1 MASLDKE
8 ANRDNHEVA
17 DLKRSE
23 LLEIDAT
30 RDLTVEEHNLGFRE
44 ATRQY
49 PWAVF
54 WALFFGIAVIMA
66 GFDAQIITSFYA
78 LPAFQTKYGEKV
90 HGGDGYE
97 VPAPWQTALGMGN
110 PIGQILGAL
119 ASGYP
124 LEMFGRKK
132 TLAFCCVW
140 SIALVF
146 VQFFSTS
153 IGMLCAGEILGGL
166 AYGFYVVIAPT
177 YASEVCPLALRGFL
191 TTSINMAFVIG
202 QFIAQGCAAGV
213 ETRMDEWA
221 YKIPFAIQWVW
232 PAILLAGLPFAPE
245 SPYWLV
251 RKGRREA
258 ARSALLGLSSST
270 NRPDIDKALVGIE
283 QTDLLEQEI
292 ESSTSWMECFK
303 RANLVRTEISVMV
316 YLIQVIG
323 GNPLIGYATYFF
335 QKAGLDP
342 SDAFNMGV
350 GNTALGFTGTVLSWF
365 LLNWFKLGRRTIYNA
380 GMTVMT
386 TLLFIIGFIS
396 ISSTTSAAIWA
407 TATLM
412 DIWTFVYQMTVG
424 PICFVIISEISATRL
439 REKTIAVATAVQ
451 AAASV
456 VFTIVMPLMLNTDEA
471 NWGSKTAFLFG
482 GISLV
487 CLVWC
492 YFRLPESQGRTF
504 EELDIL
510 FQRRVPARQ
519 FKHFDLLNGV
529 DNTVSRDSIP
539 STGLSVIY
547 EPESDT
553 PIVDIVMVHGLKGH
567 PYKTWEHT
575 TPSKGRVKKVV
586 RPQEET
592 SKPKDSKRLELRQ
605 SIRSLMSR
613 SRRKNRRD
621 SIVSDTSANTLST
634 IVDSNNMSV
643 FWPTELL
650 PLLCEK
656 ARILT
661 FGYDTKITKYT
672 SGPVNTN
679 SIFSHGKDFLFCLGR
694 WHVPGRRLIFVA
706 HSLGGILVKE
716 MLALSSTSKTAEH
729 KDIVESTAAIIFLG
743 TPHRGSPELSAIG
756 EWARSILST
765 LQFQTAKAM
774 LDALGL
780 KTTDLQ
786 RTHEAFCRIWQ
797 DYDFQVKT
805 FQESLGLTG
814 IDLGVLGNKVVP
826 HESSLIGDPREEAE
840 TLQANHLQ
848 MSRFSGAEDPNYI
861 KVSGELR
868 RFYTAIENAPV
879 NGSAGRPELNSGV
892 SNIGSTPYIPMDK
905 KDLDVFLGML
915 QFDGVNTR
923 RESILPPSANT
934 TEWLFQNRTYNQWC
948 ISSKAAD
955 RLLFIKGKPG
965 AGKSTLMKNAARHT
979 QAKTVSDNRG
989 ICASFFVDAGGL
1001 SLQHSPKG
1009 IYQSLLCQLLP
1020 LETIWT
1026 ASPDSPAL
1034 RSLSDTIRTAPV
1046 HPSAISTEN
1055 QLQIILMDTIEVL
1068 SSTGTPVWIFVD
1080 AVDELGP
1087 MQRQQ
1092 VEFWRAIVLSNKF
1105 KTLRVCLSCRHF
1117 PNISVNGWLELVLD
1131 ACNSLDILTYTRDR
1145 LEGHISQSEA
1155 HWRKWLERKITYMS
1169 SGVFLWVV
1177 LVLDDILA
1185 KYHQGTSL
1193 RILYRHIELMPTEL
1207 EALYTRILGELAPS
1221 EGQLAE
1227 RVFQW
1232 VFGATRPLKLNE
1244 WHHILAFMRPSRP
1257 LSLRQWR
1264 DSDDFTDSDE
1274 QLEREIKTL
1283 SKGLLE
1289 VSNNKLSEVSNR
1301 NFAEDSSVDVGAGSL
1316 DQGQGSSRVVRAIHQ
1331 SVYDFFIHNQGFAL
1345 FGLDSTNP
1353 LTDCHCT
1360 IANTCLNYILIPEL
1374 DEYVIA
1380 RQRINTVSVTTSSMH
1395 SFTPQQPQKA
1405 GTLKLNHE
1413 AEDTIEVLGGTLRLD
1428 SVTIVES
1435 WLARGDIPSYREVA
1449 PYPTSY
1455 CASHDS
1461 VDIASQALEDDPALL
1476 LYSITELPYHIDL
1489 AYSNSPN
1496 LDSAH
1501 LQWRLKDEAL
1511 GQRLVALQQDK
1522 YERTKTIKILARLAL
1537 NAAPL
1542 VPRTYTPDQ
1551 LESQLKDQPEDRTEG
1566 RILSQL
1572 EGRIEDLLKRR
1583 QGPRRPRSIA
1593 SFGSASS
1600 YSNHSHNSLRL

>member
-529 DNTVSRDSIP
+529 DNTAHDNWAGQWPSYAAPVASHLTSLSLSRWS
-539 STGLSVIY
+539 SWFVTRTLNLRACGLY
-547 EPESDT
+547 
-553 PIVDIVMVHGLKGH
+553 GFAA
-567 PYKTWEHT
+567 
-575 TPSKGRVKKVV
+575 VV
-586 RPQEET
+586 LAHA
-592 SKPKDSKRLELRQ
+592 S
-605 SIRSLMSR
+605 
-613 SRRKNRRD
+613 
-621 SIVSDTSANTLST
+621 
-634 IVDSNNMSV
+634 
-643 FWPTELL
+643 
-650 PLLCEK
+650 
-656 ARILT
+656 
-661 FGYDTKITKYT
+661 
-672 SGPVNTN
+672 
-679 SIFSHGKDFLFCLGR
+679 
-694 WHVPGRRLIFVA
+694 A

-786 RTHEAFCRIWQ
+786 RAHEAFCRIWQ

-1105 KTLRVCLSCRHF
+1105 KTLRVCLSCRHY

-1131 ACNSLDILTYTRDR
+1131 NCNSLDILIYTRDR

-1155 HWRKWLERKITYMS
+1155 HWRKWLERKITFMS

-1232 VFGATRPLKLNE
+1232 VIGATRPLKLNE

-1301 NFAEDSSVDVGAGSL
+1301 NFAEDSSVNVGAGSL

-1413 AEDTIEVLGGTLRLD
+1413 AEDTIEVLGGTLPLD

-1542 VPRTYTPDQ
+1542 VPRSQKTKEYRKFWLCEQ
-1551 LESQLKDQPEDRTEG
+1551 LQ
-1566 RILSQL
+1566 
-1572 EGRIEDLLKRR
+1572 
-1583 QGPRRPRSIA
+1583 
-1593 SFGSASS
+1593 
-1600 YSNHSHNSLRL
+1600 

>member
-17 DLKRSE
+17 DLKRTE

-44 ATRQY
+44 AARQY

-529 DNTVSRDSIP
+529 DNT
-539 STGLSVIY
+539 
-547 EPESDT
+547 
-553 PIVDIVMVHGLKGH
+553 
-567 PYKTWEHT
+567 
-575 TPSKGRVKKVV
+575 
-586 RPQEET
+586 
-592 SKPKDSKRLELRQ
+592 
-605 SIRSLMSR
+605 
-613 SRRKNRRD
+613 
-621 SIVSDTSANTLST
+621 
-634 IVDSNNMSV
+634 
-643 FWPTELL
+643 
-650 PLLCEK
+650 
-656 ARILT
+656 
-661 FGYDTKITKYT
+661 
-672 SGPVNTN
+672 
-679 SIFSHGKDFLFCLGR
+679 
-694 WHVPGRRLIFVA
+694 
-706 HSLGGILVKE
+706 

-786 RTHEAFCRIWQ
+786 RAHEAFCRIWQ

-934 TEWLFQNRTYNQWC
+934 TEWLFQNRTYNQWR

-955 RLLFIKGKPG
+955 HLLFVKGKPG
-965 AGKSTLMKNAARHT
+965 AGKSTLMKNAVRHT

-1020 LETIWT
+1020 LEKIWT

-1092 VEFWRAIVLSNKF
+1092 VEFWRVIVLSNKF
-1105 KTLRVCLSCRHF
+1105 KTLKVCLSCRHF

-1131 ACNSLDILTYTRDR
+1131 ACNSLDILTYTRER
-1145 LEGHISQSEA
+1145 LEGHISQHEA
-1155 HWRKWLERKITYMS
+1155 HWRKWLERKITSMS

-1301 NFAEDSSVDVGAGSL
+1301 NFAEDSSVNVGAGSL

-1345 FGLDSTNP
+1345 FGLDSANP

-1380 RQRINTVSVTTSSMH
+1380 RQRIKTASVATSSMH
-1395 SFTPQQPQKA
+1395 SFTPQQPQKT

-1413 AEDTIEVLGGTLRLD
+1413 TEDTIEVLEGTLPLD

-1522 YERTKTIKILARLAL
+1522 YERTNTIKILARLAQ

-1542 VPRTYTPDQ
+1542 VPRLD
-1551 LESQLKDQPEDRTEG
+1551 
-1566 RILSQL
+1566 
-1572 EGRIEDLLKRR
+1572 
-1583 QGPRRPRSIA
+1583 RRP
-1593 SFGSASS
+1593 
-1600 YSNHSHNSLRL
+1600 